1 MHQSVLNFF
10 NNRLSPHD
18 VGSKDVLE
26 VGSYDANGSIRPTIV
41 ALGPAL
47 YVGSDMRHGP
57 GVDVVADIST
67 AHLGLF
73 DVVCSA
79 GTLEHMEDWR
89 GCITSMKRHVKP
101 GGLLLLTTV
110 SPGFPLHDYPSD
122 YWRFTLADMANI
134 FRDSHFLVLAP
145 DPEVPGVFVKVMRQH
160 DGLAPCD
167 LSTIDV
173 FSMSR
178 P

>member
-10 NNRLSPHD
+10 SSALLPTD
-18 VGSKDVLE
+18 VQHKDVLE
-26 VGSYDANGSIRPTIV
+26 VGSYDENGSIRPLIMEM
-41 ALGPAL
+41 APAV
-47 YVGSDMRHGP
+47 YVGTDMREGP
-57 GVDVVADIST
+57 GVDIVADIST
-67 AHLGLF
+67 THLGLF

-122 YWRFTLADMANI
+122 YWRFTLGDMSAI
-134 FRDSHFLVLAP
+134 FSDSQILILEH
-145 DPEVPGVFVKVMRQH
+145 DPQVAGVFVKAIPGATPR
-160 DGLAPCD
+160 D
-167 LSTIDV
+167 LSDIHV
-173 FSMSR
+173 FAMLRGEST
-178 P
+178 